1 MPLSDAATE
10 IYRSARRSACE
21 ERALVLAAVDIPSA
35 IRIEGALFI
44 LEVDPAQLHLALA
57 ELGHYEAESRPAQRT
72 PAPPLP
78 HPHAWVG
85 CLVYAAIL
93 LGVAHA
99 IANGLV
105 RLDAFDL
112 GELNGAR
119 VQSGEWWRAWT
130 ALTLHLDAG
139 HLVANLGAGVW
150 FGYLAARE
158 LGSGSAWFLIVNGG
172 ALANWLEA
180 QLGPATHRSVGAS
193 TAVFTALGMLAA
205 HSWRTRFHLPQRWA
219 LRWAPL
225 VAGVVLLGW
234 LGSAGEGTD
243 VVAHAA
249 GFIVGVLI
257 GAAAALPLIGQAL
270 RRVPQW
276 LAGVA
281 ALVSIGLPWAC
292 ALLS

>member
-1 MPLSDAATE
+1 MSAVATE
-10 IYRSARRSACE
+10 IYRSARKSACE
-21 ERALVLAAVDIPSA
+21 ERAFVLAAVGIPSA
-35 IRIEGALFI
+35 IRADGALFI
-44 LEVDPAQLHLALA
+44 LEVDEEQLHTALS
-57 ELGHYEAESRPAQRT
+57 ELGHYEAESRPA
-72 PAPPLP
+72 PAPTPP
-78 HPHAWVG
+78 PERPQPHAWVG
-85 CLVYAAIL
+85 CLVYVAVL
-93 LGVAHA
+93 VGVAHA

-112 GELNGAR
+112 GELNAAR
-119 VQSGEWWRAWT
+119 VQSGQWWRAWT
-130 ALTLHLDAG
+130 ALTLHLDVG

-150 FGYLAARE
+150 FGYLVARE
-158 LGSGSAWFLIVNGG
+158 LGSGSSWFLIVNGA

-180 QLGPATHRSVGAS
+180 EVAPATHRSVGAS

-234 LGSAGEGTD
+234 FGSAGEGTD
-243 VVAHAA
+243 LVAHAT

-257 GAAAALPLIGQAL
+257 GAAAALPSIEHAL

-276 LAGVA
+276 LAGLA
-281 ALVSIGLPWAC
+281 AFASIAIPWTC
-292 ALLS
+292 ALLH

>member
-1 MPLSDAATE
+1 MSAAATE

-21 ERALVLAAVDIPSA
+21 ERAFVLAAVGIPSA
-35 IRIEGALFI
+35 IRIDGALFL
-44 LEVDPAQLHLALA
+44 LEVDVEQLQLALSQ
-57 ELGHYEAESRPAQRT
+57 LSHFEAESRPAPPPPP
-72 PAPPLP
+72 PARL
-78 HPHAWVG
+78 HPYAWIG
-85 CLVYAAIL
+85 CVVYVAIL
-93 LGVAHA
+93 LGVAHS

-112 GELNGAR
+112 GELDAAR
-119 VQSGEWWRAWT
+119 VQSGQWWRAWT
-130 ALTLHLDAG
+130 ALTLHLDVG
-139 HLVANLGAGVW
+139 HLAANLGVGVW

-158 LGSGSAWFLIVNGG
+158 LGSGTAWFLIVNGA

-180 QLGPATHRSVGAS
+180 ELGPATHRAVGAS

-243 VVAHAA
+243 LVAHAT

-257 GAAAALPLIGQAL
+257 GAAAALPSIKRTL

-276 LAGVA
+276 LAGLAAVA
-281 ALVSIGLPWAC
+281 SIGLPWAC
-292 ALLS
+292 ALWT